1 MLTSVAPVAGRVRLA
16 ELCRELSLP
25 MGSGSQEAAS
35 ATLFVGAEL
44 EGSTSIQVVV
54 REHAASLRARH
65 IRVRSAHSADAL
77 GVLSSFRCCKGRLRD
92 ESALKEVGA
101 IEGRRGLP
109 GGVVADWEWI
119 QNQKEWRGEMDWQQ
133 ALEWPTSEPSG
144 QGLVFDTSRDD
155 EDVLRHEFDLLDRD
169 HNQYITLNELDIA
182 ADSEPDP
189 DRANFLKVLREL
201 LEENRVTR
209 EKAEID
215 FKDFKAAAD
224 KIPRARG
231 QRIEWTGR
239 LGLDAALAQYL
250 PYGGLFDQLKG
261 IKEMTDYDLEIAC
274 NQFAQN
280 DLFRIVKAG
289 RDKLKVAARPVLV
302 SEAEKA
308 NQKFAE
314 AASGPVV
321 VAKYGGLDE
330 FLEGPEG
337 LLGQPNPKLEEGMRR
352 EHCLRPSASELI
364 VTPNY
369 GVCTTSCWEW
379 HWLLDP
385 ESTKNL
391 PEDLRL
397 RAKYP
402 GEVGDLL
409 VESEVDFTILREE
422 SGAVGGLAAG
432 NTQRVE
438 NMPTIDALVPNM
450 ADEFKKYIQAVRKD
464 RSKEL
469 APREALARGIS
480 VIKQTIFNDTNG
492 IVGAVALP
500 IIQPEITKDQI
511 QQIIST
517 AAGVSKANV
526 IVAIRLRRTRYCRFI
541 ESKALRD
548 LLAAETDDFQKF
560 IEECKAE
567 PHSEELVRI
576 LKLCD
581 SPINLALE
589 AACAAM
595 ELQTEKWKEQN
606 TIRKQGRL
614 RRPKLDRYYDYLR
627 FRGSPNDQRLLSK
640 AKLQNLEVLA
650 LSLYTGPLYILYNAV
665 LRGFPEYLV
674 ALLNKG
680 STASGSSPSQAVFG
694 NR

>member
-1 MLTSVAPVAGRVRLA
+1 MLRVASVPGPALLA
-16 ELCRELSLP
+16 ELCWELSLP
-25 MGSGSQEAAS
+25 MGRGSQETAS
-35 ATLFVGAEL
+35 CTLFVGAEL
-44 EGSTSIQVVV
+44 EGSTSIQVLV
-54 REHAASLRARH
+54 REHATSLRARQ
-65 IRVRSAHSADAL
+65 IRIHSAHSADAL
-77 GVLSSFRCCKGRLRD
+77 RVLSSFRCCKGRLRD
-92 ESALKEVGA
+92 ESALKQLEVGA
-101 IEGRRGLP
+101 IECRRGLP

-133 ALEWPTSEPSG
+133 ALEWPTSEQSG

-155 EDVLRHEFDLLDRD
+155 EDVLRHEFDLLDKD
-169 HNQYITLNELDIA
+169 HNQHITLNELQMA

-189 DRANFLKVLREL
+189 DRADFLKVLSEL
-201 LEENRVTR
+201 LEENRVTH
-209 EKAEID
+209 EKADID
-215 FKDFKAAAD
+215 FEDFKAAAE

-289 RDKLKVAARPVLV
+289 RDKLRVDSRPVLV

-308 NQKFAE
+308 NQKFAD
-314 AASGPVV
+314 AASGPVA

-330 FLEGPEG
+330 FIKGPEG

-391 PEDLRL
+391 PEDLKLRL
-397 RAKYP
+397 RAQQPKGRYP

-409 VESEVDFTILREE
+409 IESEVDFIISWVANLR
-422 SGAVGGLAAG
+422 A
-432 NTQRVE
+432 
-438 NMPTIDALVPNM
+438 IDALVPKM
-450 ADEFKKYIQAVRKD
+450 TDEFKRHIQLKQHIQPERKD

-469 APREALARGIS
+469 AQREALARGIS
-480 VIKQTIFNDTNG
+480 VITQPTFNDTNG
-492 IVGAVALP
+492 IEGKVALP
-500 IIQPEITKDQI
+500 IIQPEITVDQVRR
-511 QQIIST
+511 IIAI
-517 AAGVSKANV
+517 AAGVSEDKV
-526 IVAIRLRRTRYCRFI
+526 GVEIRSRRIRYCRFT

-548 LLAAETDDFQKF
+548 FLAAETDLQNL
-560 IEECKAE
+560 IEECEAE
-567 PHSEELVRI
+567 PDSEELVR
-576 LKLCD
+576 KLRLRG
-581 SPINLALE
+581 SSENLALE

-595 ELQTEKWKEQN
+595 EEQTEKWKEQN
-606 TIRKQGRL
+606 TIRRQGRL
-614 RRPKLDRYYDYLR
+614 RRPKLDLYFKFLSND
-627 FRGSPNDQRLLSK
+627 GDQRLFSK
-640 AKLQNLEVLA
+640 ANLQKLEVLA

-665 LRGFPEYLV
+665 LRGFPKHLV
-674 ALLNKG
+674 ELLNKG
-680 STASGSSPSQAVFG
+680 STALNGSPSQPETVVG